1 MVEITCDKEI
11 PISTHIDTAT
21 GHDAERERIIKA
33 IVTLHAAQ
41 RVGEAHQLA
50 AEASAKFVGDI
61 VLFTL
66 LSAIRQELIVGR
78 TNELISDTAQTLRR
92 TAQTQSQALVRDI
105 LKDAKY
111 DDPKRLERYGYS
123 VASQNEEDGMLAEIF
138 RRIGETNRIFF
149 EFGVGNGLQNITF
162 HMLLNGWKGW
172 WIEINKPKLA
182 FMRQYFSG
190 AIDDGRLVID
200 DSHIDAENI
209 NAVCEKLGIPEEI
222 DLLSIDI
229 DGNDYH
235 VFDRMSRVHAR
246 VLVLEYNPLYPPP
259 MRLVGGYDP
268 NYQYSEQSYIG
279 ASLQS
284 LTDLAESKGYQ
295 LVGTSISGINAIF
308 VRKDLAGD
316 KFAYPATPMH
326 LYHSARYQLSF
337 TGGFGA
343 GIRANFG
350 PLHTALP
357 PVAAC
362 V

>member
-1 MVEITCDKEI
+1 MNTRVK
-11 PISTHIDTAT
+11 TAI
-21 GHDAERERIIKA
+21 GQNVQREELLKA
-33 IVTLHAAQ
+33 IVSLHAAQ
-41 RVGEAHQLA
+41 RSGEAHQLA
-50 AEASAKFVGDI
+50 TEASAKFVGDLT
-61 VLFTL
+61 LFNL
-66 LSAIRQELIVGR
+66 LSTLRQELIVGH
-78 TNELISDTAQTLRR
+78 TNELIAQTAQTLRR
-92 TAQTQSQALVRDI
+92 TAQTQAQALVRDI

-111 DDPKRLERYGYS
+111 DDPKRLERHGYC
-123 VASQNEEDGMLAEIF
+123 VASQNEEDGMLAEVF
-138 RRIGETNRIFF
+138 RRIGKTNCTFF

-162 HMLLNGWKGW
+162 HMLLNGGKGW
-172 WIEINKPKLA
+172 WIEINQPKLA

-190 AIDDGRLVID
+190 AIDKGQLVID

-235 VFDRMSRVHAR
+235 VFDCISRVRAR

-259 MRLVGGYDP
+259 MRLVGAYDA
-268 NYQYSEQSYIG
+268 NYQYSDQSYIG

-284 LTDLAESKGYQ
+284 LTELAESKGYQ

-308 VRKDLAGD
+308 VRKDLATD
-316 KFAYPATPMH
+316 KFAFPATPEH
-326 LYHSARYQLSF
+326 LYHGPRYQLSF

-350 PLHTALP
+350 PLHPALP
-357 PVAAC
+357 KPADA
-362 V
+362 

>member
-1 MVEITCDKEI
+1 MNTRVNAAIGQDV
-11 PISTHIDTAT
+11 
-21 GHDAERERIIKA
+21 EREQTLKA
-33 IVTLHAAQ
+33 IVALHAAQ
-41 RVGEAHQLA
+41 RLGEAHQLA
-50 AEASAKFVGDI
+50 TEASAKFVGDLT
-61 VLFTL
+61 LFNL
-66 LSAIRQELIVGR
+66 LSTLRQELIVGR
-78 TNELISDTAQTLRR
+78 TNELIADTAQTLRR

-111 DDPKRLERYGYS
+111 DDPKRLERYGYC
-123 VASQNEEDGMLAEIF
+123 VASQNEEDGMLAEVF
-138 RRIGETNRIFF
+138 RRIGTTNRAFF

-172 WIEINKPKLA
+172 WIEINQPKLA
-182 FMRQYFSG
+182 FMRQYFAG
-190 AIDDGRLVID
+190 AINEGRLVID

-209 NAVCEKLGIPEEI
+209 NAVCEKLGMPEEI

-235 VFDRMSRVHAR
+235 VFERMSRVRAR

-259 MRLVGGYDP
+259 MRLVGAYDP

-284 LTDLAESKGYQ
+284 LTELAESKGYQ

-316 KFAYPATPMH
+316 KFAFPATPEH
-326 LYHSARYQLSF
+326 LYHGPRYQLSF

-357 PVAAC
+357 KPVASAY
-362 V
+362 

>member
-1 MVEITCDKEI
+1 MNTRINAA
-11 PISTHIDTAT
+11 ID
-21 GHDAERERIIKA
+21 HDVDREQLVKA
-33 IVTLHAAQ
+33 IVALHAAQ

-50 AEASAKFVGDI
+50 TEASAKFVGDLT
-61 VLFTL
+61 LFNL
-66 LSAIRQELIVGR
+66 LSSLRQELIVGR

-111 DDPKRLERYGYS
+111 NDPKRLERHGYC
-123 VASQNEEDGMLAEIF
+123 VASQNEEDGMLAEVF
-138 RRIGETNRIFF
+138 RRIGETNRVFF

-172 WIEINKPKLA
+172 WIEINQPKLA
-182 FMRQYFSG
+182 FMRQYFSS
-190 AIDDGRLVID
+190 AINDGQLVID

-246 VLVLEYNPLYPPP
+246 VVVLEYNPLYPPP

-268 NYQYSEQSYIG
+268 TYQYSEQSYIG

-284 LTDLAESKGYQ
+284 LAELAENKGYQ

-316 KFAYPATPMH
+316 KFAFPATPEH
-326 LYHSARYQLSF
+326 LYHGARYQLSF

-350 PLHTALP
+350 PIHSALP
-357 PVAAC
+357 KSTAAG

>member
-1 MVEITCDKEI
+1 MENRTNPPAVQN
-11 PISTHIDTAT
+11 P
-21 GHDAERERIIKA
+21 EREQLVKA
-33 IVTLHAAQ
+33 IISLHASQ
-41 RVGEAHQLA
+41 RLADAHQLA
-50 AEASAKFVGDI
+50 TEASSIFPGDLT
-61 VLFTL
+61 LFNL
-66 LSAIRQELIVGR
+66 LSTLRQELIVGR
-78 TNELISDTAQTLRR
+78 TNELIADTAQTVRR

-105 LKDAKY
+105 LKDPKY
-111 DDPKRLERYGYS
+111 DDPKRLERFGYC
-123 VASQNEEDGMLAEIF
+123 VASQNEEDGMLAEVF
-138 RRIGETNRIFF
+138 RRIGETNRTFF

-172 WIEINKPKLA
+172 WIEIHQAKLA

-190 AIDDGRLVID
+190 ALKEGRLVID

-235 VFDRMSRVHAR
+235 VFERMSRVRAR
-246 VLVLEYNPLYPPP
+246 VVVLEYNPLYPPP
-259 MRLVGGYDP
+259 MRLVGAYDP
-268 NYQYSEQSYIG
+268 NYSYSEQTYIG

-284 LTDLAESKGYQ
+284 LTELAESKGYQ

-316 KFAYPATPMH
+316 KFAAPATPEH
-326 LYHSARYQLSF
+326 LYHGPRYQLSF
-337 TGGFGA
+337 TGGFGS

-350 PLHTALP
+350 PLHQ
-357 PVAAC
+357 VAPGLKQG
-362 V
+362 

>member
-1 MVEITCDKEI
+1 MNTREENLAGQND
-11 PISTHIDTAT
+11 
-21 GHDAERERIIKA
+21 ERDQLLKA
-33 IVTLHAAQ
+33 IVALHAAQ

-50 AEASAKFVGDI
+50 TEASAKFVGDLS
-61 VLFTL
+61 LFNL
-66 LSAIRQELIVGR
+66 LSSLRQELMVSR

-105 LKDAKY
+105 LKDTKY
-111 DDPKRLERYGYS
+111 DDPKRLERHGYC
-123 VASQNEEDGMLAEIF
+123 VASQNEEDGMLAEVF
-138 RRIGETNRIFF
+138 RRIGETNRVFF

-172 WIEINKPKLA
+172 WIEINQPKLA
-182 FMRQYFSG
+182 FMRQYFAG
-190 AIDDGRLVID
+190 AIGEGRLVID

-235 VFDRMSRVHAR
+235 VFDRMSRVRAR

-284 LTDLAESKGYQ
+284 LTELAESKGYQ

-316 KFAYPATPMH
+316 KFATPATPAH
-326 LYHSARYQLSF
+326 LYHGPRYQLSF

-357 PVAAC
+357 QPSTAGN
-362 V
+362 